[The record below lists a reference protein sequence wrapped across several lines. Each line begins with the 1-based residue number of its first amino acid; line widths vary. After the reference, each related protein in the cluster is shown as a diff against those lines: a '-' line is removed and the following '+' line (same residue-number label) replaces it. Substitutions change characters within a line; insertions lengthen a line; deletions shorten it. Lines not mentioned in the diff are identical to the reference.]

1 MSSTV
6 RALLDTTYLLPSFGI
21 RVRGLTRSDLAKMRE
36 AGLNGDVEY
45 FCLSACWVELI
56 GKVVREASRVE
67 LNLNSIV
74 RRSVPSLLRSGLY
87 RWIDP
92 PDEAVLL
99 AFRLRAEGHKDAV
112 DNLLYATALVQGM
125 RFITMDEAL
134 RKFLEE
140 RGYETGILVTHRE
153 LLRLIKR

>member
-1 MSSTV
+1 
-6 RALLDTTYLLPSFGI
+6 
-21 RVRGLTRSDLAKMRE
+21 
-36 AGLNGDVEY
+36 
-45 FCLSACWVELI
+45 
-56 GKVVREASRVE
+56 
-67 LNLNSIV
+67 
-74 RRSVPSLLRSGLY
+74 VPSLLRSGLY

>member
-21 RVRGLTRSDLAKMRE
+21 SVRGLTRRDLADMRD
-36 AGLNGDVEY
+36 AGLAGNVEY

-56 GKVVREASRVE
+56 GKVVRETSKVG

-99 AFRLRAEGHKDAV
+99 AFRLRAEGHKDVV
-112 DNLLYATALVQGM
+112 DNLLYATALIEGM
-125 RFITMDEAL
+125 RLVTMDEAL
-134 RKFLEE
+134 RRFLEE

-153 LLRLIKR
+153 LLRLAKR